1 MLLMTDWEMV
11 EPDNEYYIFIS
22 MRSRFGERMEF
33 QPRVRWTVI
42 FNTRRDMRCECV
54 MNKSVQWCRIWPG
67 WHIPSALGDRVFKKK
82 IFKTKNFN
90 WTADLPIKMK
100 MIGNL

>member
-1 MLLMTDWEMV
+1 
-11 EPDNEYYIFIS
+11 
-22 MRSRFGERMEF
+22 
-33 QPRVRWTVI
+33 
-42 FNTRRDMRCECV
+42 